1 MDTINQVNVNLKANV
16 YYDGKVISRTI
27 TFADNTRKTLGVVL
41 PGEYTF
47 GTTENEIMQIT
58 SGEFEV
64 LLPDATEWITVA
76 AGNQFELAANVSFSI
91 RNSVISEYCCSYY

>member
-16 YYDGKVISRTI
+16 YFDGKVISRTI

-47 GTTENEIMQIT
+47 GTTEKEIMQIT

-64 LLPDATEWITVA
+64 LLPDATEWIIVA
-76 AGNQFELAANVSFSI
+76 AGNQFELDANVSFSI
-91 RNSVISEYCCSYY
+91 RNSVISEYCCSYS